1 MTRSMP
7 LRRRFT
13 LLATLLGF
21 LLSTLSAAT
30 IAFVAEDYEYVIATE
45 IMRGQAEDYG
55 LRLANGLP
63 AELPRTQ
70 RLSGYRIDNP
80 QLPRGYA
87 AYPPGVREDPAHED
101 IHVGVFDTAAGRLV
115 FTVDLGDIEAL
126 EKHLHVFVAA
136 MVVLGTLLAGWLG
149 WLFSGLALKP
159 LRRLAEGVDAL
170 PVQPQPSHLAAG
182 TSDDELG
189 RLANAIDAYQA
200 RLLAADTREQAFFAD
215 ASHELRTPLTV
226 VQGVAD
232 VLLDDPPGNAAQA
245 ARLQRL
251 ERGVRDMRHLLDAM
265 LSAARRTP
273 LQAEAIPARALL
285 EEAIGIALA
294 GKPGIAS
301 AIEASGELHAPRRE
315 ALLLLAGL
323 ARRVAQPHAGGELRL
338 QLHDDRIELR
348 FLAASDPTT
357 SAALPARADTGSG
370 SALLD
375 RLAAR
380 LGWRVVFASPTDIWI
395 RADEASP
402 TTASRFR
409 L

>member
-1 MTRSMP
+1 MKPSMP

-13 LLATLLGF
+13 LLATVMGL

-45 IMRGQAEDYG
+45 IMHGQAEDYG

-70 RLSGYRIDNP
+70 RLSGYRIDA
-80 QLPRGYA
+80 QELPRAYTTYA
-87 AYPPGVREDPAHED
+87 PGVREDPAHED
-101 IHVGVFDTAAGRLV
+101 IHVGVFDTAAGRLA
-115 FTVDLGDIEAL
+115 FTIDLGDIEAL

-136 MVVLGTLLAGWLG
+136 MIVLGTLLAGWMG

-170 PVQPQPSHLAAG
+170 PVQPQASTLAAG
-182 TSDDELG
+182 TSNDELG
-189 RLANAIDAYQA
+189 RLAGAIDAYQA
-200 RLLAADTREQAFFAD
+200 RLLAADAREQAFFAD

-226 VQGVAD
+226 VQGVTD
-232 VLLDDPPGNAAQA
+232 VLLDDPPGNPAQA

-273 LQAEAIPARALL
+273 LQAEAIPAGELL
-285 EEAIGIALA
+285 SEASAIALA

-301 AIEASGELHAPRRE
+301 SIDASGDLHAPRRE
-315 ALLLLAGL
+315 ALLLVAGL
-323 ARRVAQPHAGGELRL
+323 ARRLAQPHSVGELRL
-338 QLHDDRIELR
+338 QLHEDRIDLR
-348 FLAASDPTT
+348 FIAANDTLASPATH
-357 SAALPARADTGSG
+357 ARADTASG

-380 LGWRVVFASPTDIWI
+380 LGWRVAFDSPASIAI
-395 RADEASP
+395 R
-402 TTASRFR
+402 
-409 L
+409 LC

>member
-1 MTRSMP
+1 MTPSMP

-13 LLATLLGF
+13 LLATVLGF

-70 RLSGYRIDNP
+70 RLSGYRTDDAA
-80 QLPRGYA
+80 LPRGYA
-87 AYPPGVREDPAHED
+87 AYPPGVHEDPAHED

-115 FTVDLGDIEAL
+115 FTIDLGDIETL

-159 LRRLAEGVDAL
+159 LRMLAEGVDAL

-189 RLANAIDAYQA
+189 RLASAIDAYQA
-200 RLLAADTREQAFFAD
+200 RLLAADAREQAFFAD

-226 VQGVAD
+226 IQGVTD
-232 VLLDDPPGNAAQA
+232 VLLDDPPGTHAQA

-251 ERGVRDMRHLLDAM
+251 ERGVRDMRHLLEAM

-273 LQAEAIPARALL
+273 LHPEAIPARDLL

-301 AIEASGELHAPRRE
+301 TIEASGELHAPHRE
-315 ALLLLAGL
+315 TLLLVAGL
-323 ARRVAQPHAGGELRL
+323 ARRLVQAHASGELRL
-338 QLHDDRIELR
+338 QLHDDHLDLH
-348 FLAASDPTT
+348 FLTATDAGTSPAAAT
-357 SAALPARADTGSG
+357 RADTGSG

-380 LGWRVVFASPTDIWI
+380 LGWRVESDIPTCIAI
-395 RADEASP
+395 RFS
-402 TTASRFR
+402 
-409 L
+409 

>member
-1 MTRSMP
+1 MKPSMP

-13 LLATLLGF
+13 LLATVMGL

-45 IMRGQAEDYG
+45 IMHGQAEDYG

-70 RLSGYRIDNP
+70 RLSGYRIDA
-80 QLPRGYA
+80 QELPRAYTTYA
-87 AYPPGVREDPAHED
+87 PGVREDPAHED

-115 FTVDLGDIEAL
+115 FTIDLGDIEAL

-136 MVVLGTLLAGWLG
+136 MIVLGTLLAGWMG
-149 WLFSGLALKP
+149 WLFSGLALTP

-170 PVQPQPSHLAAG
+170 PVQPQPSTLAAG
-182 TSDDELG
+182 TSNDELG
-189 RLANAIDAYQA
+189 RLAGAIDAYQA
-200 RLLAADTREQAFFAD
+200 RLLAADAREQAFFAD

-226 VQGVAD
+226 VQGVTD
-232 VLLDDPPGNAAQA
+232 VLLDDPPGNPAQA

-273 LQAEAIPARALL
+273 LQAEAIPAGELL
-285 EEAIGIALA
+285 SEASAIALA

-301 AIEASGELHAPRRE
+301 SIDASGDLHAPRRE
-315 ALLLLAGL
+315 ALLLVAGL
-323 ARRVAQPHAGGELRL
+323 ARRLAQPHSVGELRL
-338 QLHDDRIELR
+338 QLHDDRIDLR
-348 FLAASDPTT
+348 FIAANDTLASPATH
-357 SAALPARADTGSG
+357 ARADTASG

-380 LGWRVVFASPTDIWI
+380 LGWRVAFDSPASIAI
-395 RADEASP
+395 R
-402 TTASRFR
+402 
-409 L
+409 LC

>member
-1 MTRSMP
+1 MKAPMP

-13 LLATLLGF
+13 LLATVLGF

-55 LRLANGLP
+55 LRLANALP
-63 AELPRTQ
+63 THLPRTQ
-70 RLSGYRIDNP
+70 RLSGYRIEDDA
-80 QLPRGYA
+80 LPRRYTAYA
-87 AYPPGVREDPAHED
+87 PGVREDPAHED
-101 IHVGVFDTAAGRLV
+101 IHVGVFDTVAGRLV

-136 MVVLGTLLAGWLG
+136 MVLLGTLLAGWLG
-149 WLFSGLALKP
+149 WLFSGLALQP

-170 PVQPQPSHLAAG
+170 PVQPQASALAAG
-182 TSDDELG
+182 TSNDELG
-189 RLANAIDAYQA
+189 RLASAIDAYQA

-226 VQGVAD
+226 IQGVTD
-232 VLLDDPPGNAAQA
+232 VLLEDPPGPPAQA

-294 GKPGIAS
+294 GKPDIAS
-301 AIEASGELHAPRRE
+301 TIEASGELHAPRRE
-315 ALLLLAGL
+315 VLLLVSGL
-323 ARRVAQPHAGGELRL
+323 ARRLVQPHVAGELHLLLEPDRL
-338 QLHDDRIELR
+338 VLQVIDAGVDASTAPSLR
-348 FLAASDPTT
+348 AAK
-357 SAALPARADTGSG
+357 ADAGTG

-375 RLAAR
+375 RLAVR
-380 LGWRVVFASPTDIWI
+380 LGWRVVFDTPRHVTLLFA
-395 RADEASP
+395 
-402 TTASRFR
+402 
-409 L
+409 

>member
-1 MTRSMP
+1 MKAPMP

-13 LLATLLGF
+13 LLATVLGF

-55 LRLANGLP
+55 LRLANALP
-63 AELPRTQ
+63 THLPRTQ
-70 RLSGYRIDNP
+70 RLSGYRIEDDA
-80 QLPRGYA
+80 LPRRYTAYA
-87 AYPPGVREDPAHED
+87 PGVREDPAHED
-101 IHVGVFDTAAGRLV
+101 IHVGVFDTVAGRLV

-136 MVVLGTLLAGWLG
+136 MVLLGTLLAGWLG
-149 WLFSGLALKP
+149 WLFSGLALQP

-170 PVQPQPSHLAAG
+170 PVQPQASALAAG
-182 TSDDELG
+182 TSNDELG
-189 RLANAIDAYQA
+189 RLASAIDAYQA

-226 VQGVAD
+226 IQGVTD
-232 VLLDDPPGNAAQA
+232 VLLEDPPGPPAQA

-251 ERGVRDMRHLLDAM
+251 ERGVRDMRHLLEAM

-294 GKPGIAS
+294 GKPDIAS
-301 AIEASGELHAPRRE
+301 TIEASGELHAPRRE
-315 ALLLLAGL
+315 VLLLVSGL
-323 ARRVAQPHAGGELRL
+323 ARRLVQPHVAGELHLLLQPDRL
-338 QLHDDRIELR
+338 VLQVIDAGVDASTAPSLR
-348 FLAASDPTT
+348 AAK
-357 SAALPARADTGSG
+357 ADAGTG

-375 RLAAR
+375 RLAVR
-380 LGWRVVFASPTDIWI
+380 LGWRVVFDTPRHVTLLFA
-395 RADEASP
+395 
-402 TTASRFR
+402 
-409 L
+409 

>member
-1 MTRSMP
+1 MKPSMP

-13 LLATLLGF
+13 LLATVMGL

-45 IMRGQAEDYG
+45 IMHGQAEDYG

-70 RLSGYRIDNP
+70 RLSGYRIDAP
-80 QLPRGYA
+80 ELPRAYTTYA
-87 AYPPGVREDPAHED
+87 PGVREDPDHED

-115 FTVDLGDIEAL
+115 FTIDLGDIEAL
-126 EKHLHVFVAA
+126 EKHLHAFIAA
-136 MVVLGTLLAGWLG
+136 MIVLGTLLAGWMG

-170 PVQPQPSHLAAG
+170 PVQPQASTLAAG
-182 TSDDELG
+182 TSNDELG
-189 RLANAIDAYQA
+189 RLAGAIDAYQA
-200 RLLAADTREQAFFAD
+200 RLLAADAREQAFFAD

-226 VQGVAD
+226 VQGVTD
-232 VLLDDPPGNAAQA
+232 VLLDDPPGNPAQA

-273 LQAEAIPARALL
+273 LQAEAIPAGELL
-285 EEAIGIALA
+285 SEASAIALA

-301 AIEASGELHAPRRE
+301 SIDASGDLHAPRRE
-315 ALLLLAGL
+315 ALLLVAGL
-323 ARRVAQPHAGGELRL
+323 ARRLAQPHSVGELRL
-338 QLHDDRIELR
+338 QLHDDRIDLR
-348 FLAASDPTT
+348 FIAANDTLASPATH
-357 SAALPARADTGSG
+357 ARADTASG

-380 LGWRVVFASPTDIWI
+380 LGWRVAFDSPASIAI
-395 RADEASP
+395 R
-402 TTASRFR
+402 
-409 L
+409 LC

>member
-1 MTRSMP
+1 MSSPMS
-7 LRRRFT
+7 LRRRFA

-21 LLSTLSAAT
+21 LLSALSASA

-45 IMRGQAEDYG
+45 IMHGQAEDYG

-70 RLSGYRIDNP
+70 RLSGYRIDA
-80 QLPRGYA
+80 QELPRAYTTYA
-87 AYPPGVREDPAHED
+87 PGVREDPAHED

-115 FTVDLGDIEAL
+115 FTIDLGDIEAL

-136 MVVLGTLLAGWLG
+136 MIVLGTLLAGWMG
-149 WLFSGLALKP
+149 WLFSGLALTP

-170 PVQPQPSHLAAG
+170 PVQPQPSTLAAG
-182 TSDDELG
+182 TSNDELG
-189 RLANAIDAYQA
+189 RLAGAIDAYQA
-200 RLLAADTREQAFFAD
+200 RLLAADAREQAFFAD

-226 VQGVAD
+226 VQGVTD
-232 VLLDDPPGNAAQA
+232 VLLDDPPGNPAQA

-273 LQAEAIPARALL
+273 LQAEAIPAGELL
-285 EEAIGIALA
+285 SEASAIALA

-301 AIEASGELHAPRRE
+301 SIDASGDLHAPRRE
-315 ALLLLAGL
+315 ALLLVAGL
-323 ARRVAQPHAGGELRL
+323 ARRLAQPHSVGELRL
-338 QLHDDRIELR
+338 QLHEDRIDLR
-348 FLAASDPTT
+348 FIAANDTLASPATH
-357 SAALPARADTGSG
+357 ARADTASG

-380 LGWRVVFASPTDIWI
+380 LGWRVAFDSPASIAI
-395 RADEASP
+395 R
-402 TTASRFR
+402 
-409 L
+409 LC

>member
-1 MTRSMP
+1 MKPSMP

-13 LLATLLGF
+13 LLATVMGL
-21 LLSTLSAAT
+21 LLSTLSAAH
-30 IAFVAEDYEYVIATE
+30 IASVAEHYEYVIATE
-45 IMRGQAEDYG
+45 IMHGQAEDYG

-70 RLSGYRIDNP
+70 RLSGYRIDA
-80 QLPRGYA
+80 QELPRAYTTYA
-87 AYPPGVREDPAHED
+87 PGVREDPAHED

-115 FTVDLGDIEAL
+115 FTIDLGDIEAL

-136 MVVLGTLLAGWLG
+136 MIVLGTLLAGWMG
-149 WLFSGLALKP
+149 WLFSGLALTP

-170 PVQPQPSHLAAG
+170 PVQPQPSTLAAG
-182 TSDDELG
+182 TSNDELG
-189 RLANAIDAYQA
+189 RLAGAIDAYQA
-200 RLLAADTREQAFFAD
+200 RLLAADAREQAFFAD

-226 VQGVAD
+226 VQGVTD
-232 VLLDDPPGNAAQA
+232 VLLDDPPGNPAQA

-273 LQAEAIPARALL
+273 LQAEAIPAGELL
-285 EEAIGIALA
+285 SEASAIALA

-301 AIEASGELHAPRRE
+301 SIDASGDLHAPRRE
-315 ALLLLAGL
+315 ALLLVAGL
-323 ARRVAQPHAGGELRL
+323 ARRLAQPHSVGELRL
-338 QLHDDRIELR
+338 QLHEDRIDLR
-348 FLAASDPTT
+348 FIAANDTLASPATH
-357 SAALPARADTGSG
+357 ARADTASG

-380 LGWRVVFASPTDIWI
+380 LGWRVAFDSPASIAI
-395 RADEASP
+395 R
-402 TTASRFR
+402 
-409 L
+409 LC